1 MEIKR
6 KKMPKVSII
15 VPIYNV
21 EKYIEYCARS
31 LFEQTLFDVEYV
43 FVDDSSSDKSM
54 DVLDLVIKEYPQRIH
69 QIQIIRH
76 EKNQGNSITR
86 NTGLMHAR
94 GEFIAYCDSDD
105 WVEPNMYEKLYDT
118 ALREDADVVYCD
130 INMVQKHRQEIYK
143 SAQWCEDKTKLIQ
156 NYISTTWTCLVL
168 MMAKNSLYKN
178 NKLTSPPHL
187 SYCEDFWLAVRL
199 MHYAKKVCYVP
210 DALYNYNRF
219 NETSVV
225 HSLNKKTEREEQTA
239 YLETIAFFEAEGV
252 LEYYKKQMGWRILKS
267 KQELVLDVNHHDEFL
282 KIYPE
287 SHNHIWDC
295 PYINK
300 KLKIMMWCLTHHLSW
315 ITYAMISVRN
325 FKENFIRR

>member
-1 MEIKR
+1 MNIKR
-6 KKMPKVSII
+6 KEMPKVSII

-21 EKYIEYCARS
+21 EKYIEHCARS
-31 LFEQTLFDVEYV
+31 LFEQTLLDVEYI
-43 FVDDSSSDKSM
+43 FVDDCSSDKCM
-54 DVLDLVIKEYPQRIH
+54 EVLEQVIKEYPQRIH

-76 EKNQGNSITR
+76 EKNKGNSFTR

-105 WVEPNMYEKLYDT
+105 WVEPNMYEKLYNM
-118 ALREDADVVYCD
+118 ALKEDADVVYCD
-130 INMVQKHRQEIYK
+130 INMVHKHRQEIYK
-143 SAQWCEDKTKLIQ
+143 SAQWSEDKTKLIQ
-156 NYISTTWTCLVL
+156 NYISTSWTCLVL
-168 MMAKNSLYKN
+168 VMAKNRLYKN
-178 NKLTSPPHL
+178 NKLMSPSHL
-187 SYCEDFWLAVRL
+187 SYCEDFCLAVRL

-267 KQELVLDVNHHDEFL
+267 KQELVLDVNRHDEFL

-315 ITYAMISVRN
+315 ITYAMIYLRN
-325 FKENFIRR
+325 IKENFIRR